1 MKPVLVEIIAYAP
14 TQYYTCQHCEVV
26 WNEAEITSVK
36 KFHDDATQSSVPP
49 DIMREYNA
57 VSDWVIDAVEKYGGR
72 VVFKVIDATS
82 VEGLLKSVRYG
93 VRRYPAVIV
102 GGQDKYVGTDF
113 SEAQT
118 SIDQHLHT
126 LASDRRA

>member
-14 TQYYTCQHCEVV
+14 TQYYHCQHCEVV
-26 WNEAEITSVK
+26 WNEAEIGTVK
-36 KFHDDATQSSVPP
+36 KFHADAVQSSVPP

-57 VSDWVIDAVEKYGGR
+57 VSDWVIDAVEKYAGH

-102 GGQDKYVGTDF
+102 DGKEKYIGTDF
-113 SEAQT
+113 SQAQVT
-118 SIDQHLHT
+118 I
-126 LASDRRA
+126 DRRLETIATEHRA